1 MKFCVVIMDGASGW
15 PLKQRNDKTCLEL
28 ARTPNL
34 DAIACESLMGTTL
47 TVPSG
52 MEPSSACAC
61 MSVMGYDPTVYYRG
75 RSGIE
80 ARSMGIP
87 VNEGE
92 VVFRCNLVSVI
103 DGIMVSYSAG
113 HISTGEAAA
122 IIETLNQKLGSDL
135 VKFFPGVNYRHI
147 CKLTN
152 REDTLNAVC
161 TPPHDIT
168 DKPVAQFL
176 PQGQG
181 GSYLKEL
188 MQKSESILADHP
200 VNLERK
206 KSGKLP
212 ATTIWLF
219 WASGQIPEMPPFQ
232 KQYGLKAALTS
243 GVDLLRGLA
252 KMADMEILHIKGVTD
267 GLDNDYEAQ
276 VGGALQAL
284 EQNDLV
290 ILHIEAP
297 DEMGHRGSVDDKVK
311 AIELI
316 DKEVIAR
323 IRCWDKDS
331 VKVLVMPDH
340 PTPIQLKTH
349 CGDPVPFL
357 IWDKA
362 ALNNGGRRF
371 TEAEAIK
378 TGLFIEP
385 GYKVM
390 GKLLEH

>member
-1 MKFCVVIMDGASGW
+1 MDGASGW
-15 PLKQRNDKTCLEL
+15 PLKQRDDKTCLEL
-28 ARTPNL
+28 AHSPNL
-34 DAIACESLMGTTL
+34 DAMACEGLMGTTL

-80 ARSMGIP
+80 ACSMGIP

-92 VVFRCNLVSVI
+92 VVFRCNLVTVI
-103 DGIMVSYSAG
+103 DGKMVSYSAG
-113 HISTGEAAA
+113 HISTSEAAA

-147 CKLTN
+147 CKLGN
-152 REDTLNAVC
+152 REDTLDAVC

-176 PQGQG
+176 PRGQG

-206 KSGKLP
+206 KNGKLP

-219 WASGQIPEMPPFQ
+219 WASGQIPEMPPFRQ
-232 KQYGLKAALTS
+232 QYGLKAALTS

-252 KMADMEILHIKGVTD
+252 KMADMEILRIKGVTD
-267 GLDNDYEAQ
+267 GLDNDYKAQ
-276 VGGALQAL
+276 VDGALQAL
-284 EQNDLV
+284 ERNDLV

-297 DEMGHRGSVDDKVK
+297 DEMGHRGSVDDKVR

-316 DKEVIAR
+316 DKEVMAG
-323 IRCWDKDS
+323 IRSWKKDS
-331 VKVLVMPDH
+331 LKVLVMPDH

-349 CGDPVPFL
+349 CADPVPFL
-357 IWDKA
+357 IWGKTVVH
-362 ALNNGGRRF
+362 NGGCRF

-378 TGLFIEP
+378 TGLFVEP

-390 GKLLEH
+390 GKLVEH